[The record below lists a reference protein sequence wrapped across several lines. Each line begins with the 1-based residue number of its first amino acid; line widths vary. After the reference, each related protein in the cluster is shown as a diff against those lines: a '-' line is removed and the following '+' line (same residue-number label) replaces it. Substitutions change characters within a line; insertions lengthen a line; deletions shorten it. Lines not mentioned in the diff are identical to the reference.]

1 MKIVQVKNT
10 DCVHTEPED
19 CFHGKCKVLRVLHLG
34 TLVIENESGYIRLIE
49 PEMVNEVEN

>member
-1 MKIVQVKNT
+1 MRIVQAKNT

-19 CFHGKCKVLRVLHLG
+19 CFHGKCKVRRVFQAG
-34 TLVIENESGYIRLIE
+34 TLLLENEMGYVTLIE

>member
-10 DCVHTEPED
+10 DCVHTDPED

-49 PEMVNEVEN
+49 PEMINEVEN

>member
-1 MKIVQVKNT
+1 MRIVQAKNT

-19 CFHGKCKVLRVLHLG
+19 CIHGKCKLRRVFQAG
-34 TLVIENESGYIRLIE
+34 TLLLENEMGYVILIE